1 MNTPAR
7 AAHLVIAIGNAS
19 RGDDALGPSVGEA
32 LRADGCFD
40 GTAAALIE
48 VYQLQIEDAL
58 ELAGRDAVL
67 FIDARRPRRDQ
78 RGVATAAAVEIDP
91 LEPVPRPAAFTHA
104 LTPSALLAVAQRL
117 AGSAPPAWLLA
128 IDGEAFELGAPLSAA
143 ASARMTPALALARE
157 WLRRSAASRPGIGT
171 PSPQASRH

>member
-67 FIDARRPRRDQ
+67 FIDARRPHAGQGR
-78 RGVATAAAVEIDP
+78 VAGGPAVEIGP
-91 LEPVPRPAAFTHA
+91 LEPALHPTAFTHA
-104 LTPSALLAVAQRL
+104 LTPSALLEVALRL
-117 AGSAPPAWLLA
+117 AGGAPPAWLLA
-128 IDGEAFELGAPLSAA
+128 IDGEAFELGMPLSAA
-143 ASARMTPALALARE
+143 ASARVAPALALAHE
-157 WLRRSAASRPGIGT
+157 WLRRSATGRPDIGT
-171 PSPQASRH
+171 PNPQASRH